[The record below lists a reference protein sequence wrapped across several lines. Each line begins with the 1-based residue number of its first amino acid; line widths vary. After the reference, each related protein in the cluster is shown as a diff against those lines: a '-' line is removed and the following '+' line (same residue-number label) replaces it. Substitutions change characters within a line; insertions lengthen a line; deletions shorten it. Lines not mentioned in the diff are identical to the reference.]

1 MSEARQAIQG
11 FAGFFHA
18 HAWRG
23 MIRIDGQLLQADV
36 IDGIVHAE
44 FVRYLRTEARPYP
57 RRGATM
63 PSRFMCR

>member
-23 MIRIDGQLLQADV
+23 IRIDGQLLQADV

-44 FVRYLRTEARPYP
+44 FVRYLRTEARP
-57 RRGATM
+57 
-63 PSRFMCR
+63 